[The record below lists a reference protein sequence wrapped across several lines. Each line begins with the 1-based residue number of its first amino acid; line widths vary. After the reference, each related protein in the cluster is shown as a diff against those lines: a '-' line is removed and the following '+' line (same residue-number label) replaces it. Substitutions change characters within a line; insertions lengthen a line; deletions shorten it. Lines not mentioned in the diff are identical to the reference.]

1 MVSPVDVDA
10 HGALAPASDAPADPP
25 ADVPE
30 EPDAL
35 AARTAR
41 GRHRRGGRART
52 VRRALVVVGVLVL
65 VAAGWLA
72 VRGVQVVHALRAAVP
87 GVDAVGD
94 ALRDGDVDAASARLP
109 ELQEHAATAL
119 AATRDPVWRAASA
132 LPWLGTQLDA
142 VRDVSAALD
151 VVASEVVPAL
161 ADAAG
166 AVGPRDLV
174 PVDGAVPLAPVV
186 GAQPAVAAAADAA
199 ARADA
204 LVAGIPTD
212 GLVPPLAT
220 AVAQARG
227 PLAEAALLLDRVD
240 DAVALLPPML
250 GADGPRTY
258 LVLVLNPA
266 ELRSGGGIVG
276 SVAVLHAVDGRLTL
290 GERLASRTL
299 PRLDAP
305 PALGAEELAVHGDRL
320 GSIMQN
326 VTMTP
331 DFPRAAE
338 LAVEVWEAGGG
349 APVDGVLAV
358 EPVALAHLL
367 DVTGPVTAP
376 DGTVLEA
383 DGVVRTLLHD
393 AYARYPD
400 PDATDAFFAASA
412 AGIFDALVTVPGSPA
427 GLVDALGRS
436 VAERRVA
443 LWSAHAEEQE
453 RLAPSPL
460 GGSFFDPAAA
470 DQAGVFLD
478 DGTGTKLDYF
488 LGAEVAV
495 ACADPV
501 PGQGARAVLV
511 VDLASTVPADPA
523 ELAAL
528 PSYMSTN
535 GLGGTPTGVT
545 RTNLTFYSPVGGRVA
560 EIRSDGAAVGGL
572 RGTEAG
578 RDVAVLTATLAPGA
592 SVRYEV
598 TVELPAGATGL
609 GAWRTPGLEEAGTVP
624 ATTCES

>member
-10 HGALAPASDAPADPP
+10 RGAPAPAPDSPEPSSTDGSDVAAAADPTP
-25 ADVPE
+25 
-30 EPDAL
+30 
-35 AARTAR
+35 
-41 GRHRRGGRART
+41 GRAPRRRGPVART
-52 VRRALVVVGVLVL
+52 VRRVLLVVGLLLLVL
-65 VAAGWLA
+65 AGWLA
-72 VRGVQVVHALRAAVP
+72 VRGVQVVGALRAAAP

-94 ALRDGDVDAASARLP
+94 ALREGDVDAASARLP
-109 ELQEHAATAL
+109 ELQDHVGTAL

-142 VRDVSAALD
+142 VRDVTAALD
-151 VVASEVVPAL
+151 LVASGVVPAL
-161 ADAAG
+161 ADVAG
-166 AVGPRDLV
+166 SVRPGDLV
-174 PVDGAVPLAPVV
+174 PVDGAVPLTPVV
-186 GAQPAVAAAADAA
+186 AAQPAVAAAADAA

-204 LVAGIPTD
+204 LVAGIPTT
-212 GLVPPLAT
+212 GLVPPLAS

-227 PLAEAALLLDRVD
+227 PLAEAAAMLGRVD

-276 SVAVLHAVDGRLTL
+276 SVAVLHAADGRLSL

-299 PRLDAP
+299 PDAAP
-305 PALGAEELAVHGDRL
+305 PALGADELAIHGDRL

-338 LAVEVWEAGGG
+338 LAVELWEAGGG

-367 DVTGPVTAP
+367 DVTGPVAAP
-376 DGTVLEA
+376 DGTLLEA

-400 PDATDAFFAASA
+400 PDDTDAFFAASA
-412 AGIFDALVTVPGSPA
+412 AGIFDALVAAPGSPV

-443 LWSAHAEEQE
+443 LWSTHPEEQQ
-453 RLAPSPL
+453 RLAASPL
-460 GGSFFDPAAA
+460 GGSFFDAAAA

-488 LGAEVAV
+488 LRADVAV
-495 ACADPV
+495 TCADPV
-501 PGQGARAVLV
+501 PGQGTRALLV
-511 VDLASTVPADPA
+511 VDLASSVPADPA

-528 PSYMSTN
+528 PSYMTTN
-535 GLGGTPTGVT
+535 GLGEPVTGII
-545 RTNLTFYSPVGGRVA
+545 RTNVTFYSPVGGRVA
-560 EIRSDGAAVGGL
+560 EVRSGDTALGGL

-578 RDVAVLTATLAPGA
+578 RDVSVITATLAPGA

-598 TVELPAGATGL
+598 AVELPAGATSL